1 MPKPDLR
8 REPPASDAGAPAT
21 TRRPV
26 AFEGPIAARGEAS
39 LGGRGNSSD
48 QGRNPSKVK
57 RGPDSLKGTI
67 IKIVLLGLVDAL
79 AVYVLMMLFLSQ
91 SWAALSVSSVV
102 VLAINWIY
110 LRKGGLPAKY
120 LAPGVLFLLVFQV
133 LVVLFSGYIAFTN
146 YGDGHNSSKDDAIA
160 AIQLTAQKRVPD
172 SPAYKASVL
181 TKGNDYY
188 LLFTDPS
195 GKALLGSTGEPL
207 KDAFNAGKD
216 STGKANSLPGYETLK
231 FHEIVANQQEILKI
245 TVPVSA
251 DPADGT
257 LRTADGSTAYQFKP
271 ALSYDASADTFT
283 DTETGTVY
291 RDNGKGAFAN
301 AGGETLTT
309 GWKIDVGMDNF
320 ARAFTD
326 PSLRGPLLGVIIW
339 TFTFSVASVALTFVL
354 GLFLAITFNR
364 EDLRGK
370 KVYRILMILP
380 YAFPAFLS
388 GLVWSGIL
396 NPEFGWLNQTLLGG
410 ANIGWLTD
418 PFLAKISVLV
428 VNLWLGFPYMFLVCT
443 GALQSLPTELDE
455 AARMD
460 GASAWRVF
468 RSIKLPLLLV
478 SVAPLLISSF
488 AFNFNNFNVIYMLTG
503 GGPRFA
509 DTDRDIGA
517 TDILITLVYKVAFGQ
532 GTGRDYGLASA
543 LAIIIFIIVATISA
557 ISFKQTKALEDVNS

>member
-1 MPKPDLR
+1 MPDTELR
-8 REPPASDAGAPAT
+8 EDTDPAASSAPTDAPAT
-21 TRRPV
+21 SSRKAGVRRRRTGP
-26 AFEGPIAARGEAS
+26 EGI
-39 LGGRGNSSD
+39 
-48 QGRNPSKVK
+48 
-57 RGPDSLKGTI
+57 KGTI
-67 IKIVLLGLVDAL
+67 AKIVLLGLVDAL
-79 AVYVLMMLFLSQ
+79 AVYVLIMLFLSE
-91 SWAALSVSSVV
+91 SWLALGVSSLVALV
-102 VLAINWIY
+102 INWIY
-110 LRKGGLPAKY
+110 LRRGGLPAKY

-133 LVVLFSGYIAFTN
+133 FVVLFSGYIAFTN
-146 YGDGHNSSKDDAIA
+146 YGDGHNSTKDDAIN

-172 SPAYKASVL
+172 SPAYKTSVL
-181 TKGNDYY
+181 AKDNSFY
-188 LLFTDPS
+188 LLFTDPQ
-195 GKALLGSTGEPL
+195 GKVSLGSTDKPL
-207 KDAFNAGKD
+207 EEVPGAGKD
-216 STGKANSLPGYETLK
+216 STGKAKTLDGYQTLN
-231 FHEIVANQQEILKI
+231 FQEIVANQHSILDI

-257 LRTADGSTAYQFKP
+257 LRTADGSNAYQFKP
-271 ALSYDASADTFT
+271 ALKYDQAADTFT
-283 DTETGTVY
+283 DTTTGAVY
-291 RDNGKGAFAN
+291 RDNGKGAFAADN
-301 AGGETLTT
+301 GETLST
-309 GWKIDVGMDNF
+309 GWKIDVGMENF

-326 PSLRGPLLGVIIW
+326 PSLRGPLLGVILW
-339 TFTFSVASVALTFVL
+339 TFTFAIASVALTFAL

-364 EDLRGK
+364 EDLKGK

-380 YAFPAFLS
+380 YAFPAFLT

-410 ANIGWLTD
+410 ASIGWLTD
-418 PFLAKISVLV
+418 PVLAKISVLV

-443 GALQSLPTELDE
+443 GALQSLPSELDE

-460 GASAWRVF
+460 GAGPWRVF

-478 SVAPLLISSF
+478 SIAPLLISSF
-488 AFNFNNFNVIYMLTG
+488 AFNFNNFNVIFMLTG

-543 LAIIIFIIVATISA
+543 LAIIIFIIVATVSA

>member
-1 MPKPDLR
+1 MTKQELHELPAAAERPAPEK
-8 REPPASDAGAPAT
+8 PPAASA
-21 TRRPV
+21 RRTV
-26 AFEGPIAARGEAS
+26 NRRHRS
-39 LGGRGNSSD
+39 
-48 QGRNPSKVK
+48 
-57 RGPDSLKGTI
+57 DSLRGTI
-67 IKIVLLGLVDAL
+67 LKIVLLGLVDAF

-91 SWAALSVSSVV
+91 SWPALTVSSLV

-120 LAPGVLFLLVFQV
+120 LAPGVLFLLVFQL
-133 LVVLFSGYIAFTN
+133 LVVVFSGYIAFTN
-146 YGDGHNSSKDDAIA
+146 YGDGHNSTKEDAIS

-172 SPAYKASVL
+172 SPAYKTAVL
-181 TKGNDYY
+181 TKGSDFF
-188 LLFTDPS
+188 LLVTDPS
-195 GKALLGSTGEPL
+195 GKVRIGSTQEAL
-207 KDAFNAGKD
+207 TDAPTAGKD
-216 STGKANSLPGYETLK
+216 STGKATSLPGYQTLK
-231 FHEIVANQQEILKI
+231 FQEIVANQDRILKI
-245 TVPVSA
+245 TVPVSGN
-251 DPADGT
+251 PADGT
-257 LRTADGSTAYQFKP
+257 IRTADGSTAYQFKP
-271 ALSYDASADTFT
+271 ALSYDAATDTFT
-283 DTETGTVY
+283 DTESGKEY
-291 RDNGKGAFAN
+291 HDNGKGAFADAN
-301 AGGETLTT
+301 GGTLPT

-320 ARAFTD
+320 VRAFTD
-326 PSLRGPLLGVIIW
+326 PSLRGPLLGVILW
-339 TFTFSVASVALTFVL
+339 TFTFSVASVALTFIL
-354 GLFLAITFNR
+354 GLFLATTFNR

-370 KVYRILMILP
+370 KAYRILMILP

-418 PFLAKISVLV
+418 PLLAKISVLV
-428 VNLWLGFPYMFLVCT
+428 VNVWLGFPYMFLVCT
-443 GALQSLPTELDE
+443 GALQSLPSEIDE

-557 ISFKQTKALEDVNS
+557 ISFKQTKALEDVN

>member
-1 MPKPDLR
+1 MPTPDLQ
-8 REPPASDAGAPAT
+8 ELPAPAAST
-21 TRRPV
+21 APPQPRRGNTRRM
-26 AFEGPIAARGEAS
+26 
-39 LGGRGNSSD
+39 
-48 QGRNPSKVK
+48 QGKHH
-57 RGPDSLKGTI
+57 PDSLKGTI
-67 IKIVLLGLVDAL
+67 LKIVLLGLVDAF

-91 SWAALSVSSVV
+91 SWAALGVSALVV
-102 VLAINWIY
+102 VAINWIY

-133 LVVLFSGYIAFTN
+133 LVVVFSGYIAFTN
-146 YGDGHNSSKDDAIA
+146 YGDGHNSTKDDAIS

-181 TKGNDYY
+181 TKGSDFY
-188 LLFTDPS
+188 LLLTDPS
-195 GKALLGSTGEPL
+195 GKAQIGSTGQAL
-207 KDAFNAGKD
+207 ADATAAGKD

-231 FHEIVANQQEILKI
+231 FQEIVANQQEILKI
-245 TVPVSA
+245 AVPVSS

-271 ALSYDASADTFT
+271 ALHYDAGTDTFT
-283 DTETGTVY
+283 DTETGTQY
-291 RDNGKGAFAN
+291 TDNGKGAFADSK
-301 AGGETLTT
+301 GETLAT
-309 GWKIDVGMDNF
+309 GWKIDVGLDNF

-339 TFTFSVASVALTFVL
+339 TFTFSIASVALTFIM

-418 PFLAKISVLV
+418 PVLAKVSVLV
-428 VNLWLGFPYMFLVCT
+428 VNVWLGFPYMFLVCT
-443 GALQSLPTELDE
+443 GALQSLPSEIDE

-557 ISFKQTKALEDVNS
+557 ISFKQTKALEDVN

>member
-1 MPKPDLR
+1 MPKTLTHPQ
-8 REPPASDAGAPAT
+8 APAAGPSPT
-21 TRRPV
+21 EPVRPGNRRTKV
-26 AFEGPIAARGEAS
+26 AHGS
-39 LGGRGNSSD
+39 
-48 QGRNPSKVK
+48 
-57 RGPDSLKGTI
+57 DSLKGI
-67 IKIVLLGLVDAL
+67 VVKIVLLGLVDAL
-79 AVYVLMMLFLSQ
+79 AVYILMMLFLSQ
-91 SWAALSVSSVV
+91 SWLALSASAAV

-133 LVVLFSGYIAFTN
+133 LVVFFSGYIAFTN
-146 YGDGHNSSKDDAIA
+146 YGDGHNSTKADAIS
-160 AIQLTAQKRVPD
+160 AIQMTAQKRVPD
-172 SPAYKASVL
+172 SPAYKATVL
-181 TKGNDYY
+181 EKDGTFH
-188 LLFTDPS
+188 LLFTDPD
-195 GKALLGSTGEPL
+195 GAIQLGSSGEPL
-207 KDAFNAGKD
+207 QDAPDAGKD
-216 STGKANSLPGYETLK
+216 STGKANSLPGYQTLG
-231 FHEIVANQQEILKI
+231 FQEILAHQQEILDI
-245 TVPVSA
+245 TVPVSE

-257 LRTADGSTAYQFKP
+257 LRTADGSSAYQFKP
-271 ALSYDASADTFT
+271 SLSYDAAADTFT
-283 DTETGTVY
+283 DTETGAVY

-309 GWKIDVGMDNF
+309 GWKIDVGMENF
-320 ARAFTD
+320 VRAFTD
-326 PSLRGPLLGVIIW
+326 SSLRGPLLGVIIW
-339 TFTFSVASVALTFVL
+339 TFTFAVASVALTFVV
-354 GLFLAITFNR
+354 GLFLAMTFNR

-410 ANIGWLTD
+410 AHIGWLTD

-443 GALQSLPTELDE
+443 GALQSLPGELDE

-468 RSIKLPLLLV
+468 GSIKLPLLLV

-557 ISFKQTKALEDVNS
+557 ISFKQTKALEEVNQ

>member
-1 MPKPDLR
+1 M
-8 REPPASDAGAPAT
+8 
-21 TRRPV
+21 
-26 AFEGPIAARGEAS
+26 
-39 LGGRGNSSD
+39 
-48 QGRNPSKVK
+48 QGKHH
-57 RGPDSLKGTI
+57 PDSLKGTTL
-67 IKIVLLGLVDAL
+67 KIVLLGLVDAF

-91 SWAALSVSSVV
+91 SWAALGVSALV

-133 LVVLFSGYIAFTN
+133 LVVVFSGYIAFTN
-146 YGDGHNSSKDDAIA
+146 YGDGHNSTKDDAIS

-181 TKGNDYY
+181 TKGSDFY

-195 GKALLGSTGEPL
+195 GKAQIGSTGQAL
-207 KDAFNAGKD
+207 ADATAAGKD

-231 FHEIVANQQEILKI
+231 FQEIVANQQEILKI
-245 TVPVSA
+245 AVPVSS

-271 ALSYDASADTFT
+271 ALHYDAGTDTFT
-283 DTETGTVY
+283 DTETGTQY
-291 RDNGKGAFAN
+291 TDNGKGAFADSK
-301 AGGETLTT
+301 GETLAT
-309 GWKIDVGMDNF
+309 GWKIDVGLDNF

-339 TFTFSVASVALTFVL
+339 TFTFSIASVALTFIM

-418 PFLAKISVLV
+418 PVLAKVSVLV
-428 VNLWLGFPYMFLVCT
+428 VNVWLGFPYMFLVCT
-443 GALQSLPTELDE
+443 GALQSLPSEIDE

-557 ISFKQTKALEDVNS
+557 ISFKQTKALEDVN

>member
-1 MPKPDLR
+1 MPKPDLH
-8 REPPASDAGAPAT
+8 EPPASAASTTPVQPPRGTAHPKVAHQDAAHRT
-21 TRRPV
+21 
-26 AFEGPIAARGEAS
+26 I
-39 LGGRGNSSD
+39 
-48 QGRNPSKVK
+48 RNGL
-57 RGPDSLKGTI
+57 RGPDSIKGTI
-67 IKIVLLGLVDAL
+67 LKIVLLGLVDAF

-91 SWAALSVSSVV
+91 SWAALAVSSLV

-110 LRKGGLPAKY
+110 LRRGGLPAKY

-133 LVVLFSGYIAFTN
+133 LVVFFSGYIAFTN
-146 YGDGHNSSKDDAIA
+146 YGDGHNSTKEDAIA

-172 SPAYKASVL
+172 SPAYKAAVL
-181 TKGNDYY
+181 TKGDTFY

-195 GKALLGSTGEPL
+195 GKAQIGSTDEPL
-207 KDAFNAGKD
+207 TEVSGAGKD

-231 FHEIVANQQEILKI
+231 FQEIVANQQEILKI
-245 TVPVSA
+245 TVPVSEN
-251 DPADGT
+251 PADGT

-271 ALSYDASADTFT
+271 ALRYDTATDTFT
-283 DTETGTVY
+283 DSDTGTAY
-291 RDNGKGAFAN
+291 RDNGKGAFADAN
-301 AGGETLTT
+301 GETLAT
-309 GWKIDVGMDNF
+309 GWKIDVGMANF

-326 PSLRGPLLGVIIW
+326 PSLRGPLLGVILW
-339 TFTFSVASVALTFVL
+339 TFTFSVASVALTFAL

-410 ANIGWLTD
+410 AHIGWLTD
-418 PFLAKISVLV
+418 PVLAKISVLV
-428 VNLWLGFPYMFLVCT
+428 VNVWLGFPYMFLVCT
-443 GALQSLPTELDE
+443 GALQSLPTEIDE

-460 GASAWRVF
+460 GASPWRVF

-557 ISFKQTKALEDVNS
+557 ISFKQTKALEDVN

>member
-1 MPKPDLR
+1 M
-8 REPPASDAGAPAT
+8 
-21 TRRPV
+21 
-26 AFEGPIAARGEAS
+26 
-39 LGGRGNSSD
+39 
-48 QGRNPSKVK
+48 
-57 RGPDSLKGTI
+57 
-67 IKIVLLGLVDAL
+67 LLGLVDAV

-91 SWAALSVSSVV
+91 SWGVLAVSAVV
-102 VLAINWIY
+102 VAVINWIY

-133 LVVLFSGYIAFTN
+133 FVVLFSGYIAFTN
-146 YGDGHNSSKDDAIA
+146 YGDGHNSTKDDAIA

-172 SPAYKASVL
+172 SPAYKAAVL
-181 TKGNDYY
+181 SKDDSFY
-188 LLFTDPS
+188 LLFTDPD
-195 GKALLGSTGEPL
+195 GKVSLGSSGAPL
-207 KDAFNAGKD
+207 EQVAGAGKD
-216 STGKANSLPGYETLK
+216 STGKANALDGYRTLN
-231 FHEIVANQQEILKI
+231 FQEIVANQQRILDI
-245 TVPVSA
+245 TVPVSS

-257 LRTADGSTAYQFKP
+257 LRTADGSSAYQFKP
-271 ALSYDASADTFT
+271 ALSYDAAAGTFT
-283 DTETGTVY
+283 DTDTGAVY
-291 RDNGKGAFAN
+291 RDNGKGAFATDS
-301 AGGETLTT
+301 GETLAT
-309 GWKIDVGMDNF
+309 GWKIDVGMENF

-326 PSLRGPLLGVIIW
+326 PSLRGPLLGVILW
-339 TFTFSVASVALTFVL
+339 TFTFAVASVALTFAL

-370 KVYRILMILP
+370 KIYRILMILP

-396 NPEFGWLNQTLLGG
+396 NPQFGWLNQTLLGG
-410 ANIGWLTD
+410 ATIGWLTD
-418 PFLAKISVLV
+418 PVLAKISVLV

-460 GASAWRVF
+460 GASPWRVF

-478 SVAPLLISSF
+478 SIAPLLISSF
-488 AFNFNNFNVIYMLTG
+488 AFNFNNFNVIFMLTG

-543 LAIIIFIIVATISA
+543 LAIIIFIIVATVSA
-557 ISFKQTKALEDVNS
+557 ISFKQTKALEEVNS

>member
-1 MPKPDLR
+1 MPKTEQLDHSPAATAGPSPTGPLR
-8 REPPASDAGAPAT
+8 SGSRRSTAP
-21 TRRPV
+21 
-26 AFEGPIAARGEAS
+26 RGM
-39 LGGRGNSSD
+39 
-48 QGRNPSKVK
+48 
-57 RGPDSLKGTI
+57 DSLKGI
-67 IKIVLLGLVDAL
+67 LVKIVLLGLVDAL
-79 AVYVLMMLFLSQ
+79 AVYILMMLFLSE
-91 SWAALSVSSVV
+91 SWATLAVSAVV
-102 VLAINWIY
+102 VLIINWIY

-120 LAPGVLFLLVFQV
+120 LAPGVLFLLIFQV
-133 LVVLFSGYIAFTN
+133 LVVFFSGYIAFTN
-146 YGDGHNSSKDDAIA
+146 YGDGHNSTKADAIS
-160 AIQLTAQKRVPD
+160 AIQLTAQQRVPD
-172 SPAYKASVL
+172 SPAYKAAVL
-181 TKGNDYY
+181 EKNGAYH
-188 LLFTDPS
+188 LLFTDPE
-195 GKALLGSTGEPL
+195 GNAKLGSNGEPL
-207 KDAFNAGKD
+207 ADAPDAGKD
-216 STGKANSLPGYETLK
+216 STGKANSLPGYETLA
-231 FHEIVANQQEILKI
+231 FQEIVANQQDILAI
-245 TVPVSA
+245 TVPVSD
-251 DPADGT
+251 DPAEGT

-271 ALSYDASADTFT
+271 TLTYDAATDTFT
-283 DTETGTVY
+283 NMETGSTY
-291 RDNGKGAFAN
+291 QDNGKGAFAN
-301 AGGETLTT
+301 AAGETLAT
-309 GWKIDVGMDNF
+309 GWKIDVGFENF

-326 PSLRGPLLGVIIW
+326 SSLRGPLLGVILW
-339 TFTFSVASVALTFVL
+339 TFTFAVASVALTFVV

-370 KVYRILMILP
+370 RVYRILMILP

-418 PFLAKISVLV
+418 PVLAKVSVLV

-443 GALQSLPTELDE
+443 GALQSLPAELDE

-460 GASAWRVF
+460 GASTWRVF

-478 SVAPLLISSF
+478 SLAPLLISSF

-557 ISFKQTKALEDVNS
+557 ISFKQTKALEEVNQ

>member
-1 MPKPDLR
+1 MPTPDLQ
-8 REPPASDAGAPAT
+8 ELPAT
-21 TRRPV
+21 AASTAPPQPRRGNTRRM
-26 AFEGPIAARGEAS
+26 
-39 LGGRGNSSD
+39 
-48 QGRNPSKVK
+48 QGKHH
-57 RGPDSLKGTI
+57 PDSLKGTI
-67 IKIVLLGLVDAL
+67 LKIVLLGLVDAF

-91 SWAALSVSSVV
+91 SWAALGVSALV

-133 LVVLFSGYIAFTN
+133 LVVVFSGYIAFTN
-146 YGDGHNSSKDDAIA
+146 YGDGHNSTKDDAIS

-172 SPAYKASVL
+172 SPAYKAYVL
-181 TKGNDYY
+181 SKGSDFY

-195 GKALLGSTGEPL
+195 GKAQIGSTGQAL
-207 KDAFNAGKD
+207 ADATAAGKD

-231 FHEIVANQQEILKI
+231 FQEIVANQQEILKI
-245 TVPVSA
+245 AVPVSS

-271 ALSYDASADTFT
+271 ALHYDAGTDTFT
-283 DTETGTVY
+283 DTETGTQY
-291 RDNGKGAFAN
+291 TDNGKGAFADSK
-301 AGGETLTT
+301 GETLAT
-309 GWKIDVGMDNF
+309 GWKIDVGLDNF

-339 TFTFSVASVALTFVL
+339 TFTFSIASVALTFIM

-418 PFLAKISVLV
+418 PVLAKVSVLV
-428 VNLWLGFPYMFLVCT
+428 VNVWLGFPYMFLVCT
-443 GALQSLPTELDE
+443 GALQSLPSEIEE

-557 ISFKQTKALEDVNS
+557 ISFKQTKALEDVN

>member
-1 MPKPDLR
+1 MPTPDLQ
-8 REPPASDAGAPAT
+8 ELPAT
-21 TRRPV
+21 AASTAPPRPRRGNTRRM
-26 AFEGPIAARGEAS
+26 
-39 LGGRGNSSD
+39 
-48 QGRNPSKVK
+48 QGKHH
-57 RGPDSLKGTI
+57 PDSLKGTI
-67 IKIVLLGLVDAL
+67 LKIVLLGLVDAF

-91 SWAALSVSSVV
+91 SWAALGVSALVV
-102 VLAINWIY
+102 VAINWIY

-133 LVVLFSGYIAFTN
+133 LVVVFSGYIAFTN
-146 YGDGHNSSKDDAIA
+146 YGDGHNSTKDDAIS

-181 TKGNDYY
+181 TKGSDFY

-195 GKALLGSTGEPL
+195 GKAQIGSTGQAL
-207 KDAFNAGKD
+207 ADATAAGKD

-231 FHEIVANQQEILKI
+231 FQEIVANQQEILKI
-245 TVPVSA
+245 AVPVSS

-271 ALSYDASADTFT
+271 ALHYDAGTDTFT
-283 DTETGTVY
+283 DTETGTQY
-291 RDNGKGAFAN
+291 TDNGKGAFADSK
-301 AGGETLTT
+301 GETLAT
-309 GWKIDVGMDNF
+309 GWKIDVGLDNF

-339 TFTFSVASVALTFVL
+339 TFTFSIASVALTFIM

-418 PFLAKISVLV
+418 PVLAKVSVLV
-428 VNLWLGFPYMFLVCT
+428 VNVWLGFPYMFLVCT
-443 GALQSLPTELDE
+443 GALQSLPSEIDA

-557 ISFKQTKALEDVNS
+557 ISFKQTKALEDVN

>member
-1 MPKPDLR
+1 MTDTELR
-8 REPPASDAGAPAT
+8 QAGDSAPAAAGAPAGTPSPKLQGSRRRTFGPDT
-21 TRRPV
+21 TRGTV
-26 AFEGPIAARGEAS
+26 A
-39 LGGRGNSSD
+39 
-48 QGRNPSKVK
+48 
-57 RGPDSLKGTI
+57 
-67 IKIVLLGLVDAL
+67 KIVLLGLVDAV

-91 SWAALSVSSVV
+91 SWGVLAVSAVV
-102 VLAINWIY
+102 VAVINWIY

-133 LVVLFSGYIAFTN
+133 FVVLFSGYIAFTN
-146 YGDGHNSSKDDAIA
+146 YGDGHNSTKDDAIA

-172 SPAYKASVL
+172 SPAYKAAVL
-181 TKGNDYY
+181 SKDDSFY
-188 LLFTDPS
+188 LLFTDPD
-195 GKALLGSTGEPL
+195 GKVSLGSTGAPREQI
-207 KDAFNAGKD
+207 AGAGKD
-216 STGKANSLPGYETLK
+216 STGKANALDGYRTLN
-231 FHEIVANQQEILKI
+231 FQEIVANQQRILDI

-257 LRTADGSTAYQFKP
+257 LRTADGSSAYQFKP
-271 ALSYDASADTFT
+271 ALKYDADAGTFT
-283 DTETGTVY
+283 DTDTGAVY
-291 RDNGKGAFAN
+291 RDNGKGAFATDS
-301 AGGETLTT
+301 GETLAT
-309 GWKIDVGMDNF
+309 GWKIDVGMENF

-326 PSLRGPLLGVIIW
+326 PSLRGPLLGVILW
-339 TFTFSVASVALTFVL
+339 TFTFAVASVALTFAL

-370 KVYRILMILP
+370 KIYRILMILP

-396 NPEFGWLNQTLLGG
+396 NPQFGWLNQTLLGG
-410 ANIGWLTD
+410 ATIGWLTD
-418 PFLAKISVLV
+418 PLLAKISVLV

-460 GASAWRVF
+460 GASPWRVF

-478 SVAPLLISSF
+478 SIAPLLISSF
-488 AFNFNNFNVIYMLTG
+488 AFNFNNFNVIFMLTG

-543 LAIIIFIIVATISA
+543 LAIIIFIIVATVSA
-557 ISFKQTKALEDVNS
+557 ISFKQTKALEEVNS